1 MARAVIKGVCEAG
14 ANVFDIGLSGTEEMY
29 CAVSELSAD
38 AGIVVTA
45 SHNPIEYNG
54 MKIVKDGSQP
64 LSEKDFLGIKS
75 LAEKNT
81 FESCCQKGSI
91 FDQKISARDTYL
103 KKILKFVDIKSLKDL
118 KKLLTLKWNS
128 RASN

>member
-1 MARAVIKGVCEAG
+1 M
-14 ANVFDIGLSGTEEMY
+14 
-29 CAVSELSAD
+29 
-38 AGIVVTA
+38 VTA

-91 FDQKISARDTYL
+91 FDQKFQPETLIL
-103 KKILKFVDIKSLKDL
+103 KKFLNSLILRV
-118 KKLLTLKWNS
+118 
-128 RASN
+128 